1 MASIREQVRES
12 VRKEGFFKTGKYA
25 VRYAIELGRDA
36 LADWRLGI
44 RSTGRLSVERLGL
57 SAPFAEKYAPT
68 DYASVAPVLDYLD
81 IQADQH
87 EVFLDYGSG
96 KGRMLILAAQKPF
109 RRVIGIELS
118 EELNTIAERNIANT
132 RAGLVCQEV
141 QVFLAEAGAFVVPDD
156 VTVAYFYSPFTGDI
170 LRSVL
175 DNLEAS
181 LRAAPRRLRLVFKD
195 PDDFEN
201 EVGDYPWL
209 TRVREFAAPHQHS
222 RLRYVL
228 YEGRLDDEGHAG

>member
-1 MASIREQVRES
+1 MTSIRKQARETLQ
-12 VRKEGFFKTGKYA
+12 KEGVLKTGKYA
-25 VRYAIELGRDA
+25 LRYALELGRDA

-44 RSTGRLSVERLGL
+44 RSTGRLSVERMGL
-57 SAPFAEKYAPT
+57 SDPFAEKYAPT

-81 IQADQH
+81 IQADQD

-118 EELNTIAERNIANT
+118 EELNVVAERNIANT
-132 RAGLVCQEV
+132 RAGLACQEV
-141 QVFLAEAGAFVVPDD
+141 QVFLADAGAYIVPDD
-156 VTVAYFYSPFTGDI
+156 VTVAYFYSPFTGDT

-209 TRVREFAAPHQHS
+209 TRVREFLNPDQHS